1 MLTACNRNCGDFSSR
16 KLLFHEES
24 LSSAERTQFALIRNF
39 GYRRNVVRYLETK
52 IVEMKYTIKVWLFT
66 VLLSPLLL
74 LILGIFINNSKFG
87 EILGFWPM
95 LFFMIIYGAFLSA
108 PAMLLFW
115 LIQKKL
121 TEKFSVNN
129 SKIILSFY
137 SFISVWITSYI
148 FDKGLLERGF
158 QQIFWVIIYSI
169 TIVLGIWFF
178 KIKNMPTIKIQ

>member
-1 MLTACNRNCGDFSSR
+1 
-16 KLLFHEES
+16 
-24 LSSAERTQFALIRNF
+24 
-39 GYRRNVVRYLETK
+39 
-52 IVEMKYTIKVWLFT
+52 MKYTIKVWLFT